1 MILISYEAYSNL
13 EISGSRCF
21 KTRVKYVGELG
32 KLLFG
37 LANFKKLVFFRG
49 KGYVVFGAKVSHS
62 LKFDTTR
69 CVIISNKIWRDWK
82 PKLANIF
89 IRSFKSTNRRYHLNE
104 CFAFS
109 LRLRC
114 SWKVFWKALNCL
126 EPWMQLI
133 HFVLFAVRLSSSW
146 VWNAGK
152 ILPSFCFYWIRLVW
166 NYTNFIWQ
174 ILTILGL
181 VTMSRPARTLA
192 LNLNLSLEWSLGYW
206 CGVHDGGSSCF
217 LQVKVY
223 TRR

>member
-13 EISGSRCF
+13 EIRGSRCF

-62 LKFDTTR
+62 LKFDTPC

-89 IRSFKSTNRRYHLNE
+89 IRSFESTNRRYHLNE

-114 SWKVFWKALNCL
+114 S
-126 EPWMQLI
+126 
-133 HFVLFAVRLSSSW
+133 
-146 VWNAGK
+146 
-152 ILPSFCFYWIRLVW
+152 
-166 NYTNFIWQ
+166 
-174 ILTILGL
+174 
-181 VTMSRPARTLA
+181 
-192 LNLNLSLEWSLGYW
+192 
-206 CGVHDGGSSCF
+206 
-217 LQVKVY
+217 
-223 TRR
+223 